1 MPNAALEEAFAPFV
15 GQAFGPPEVARDAV
29 NEPMIRQWCD
39 AMGDRNP
46 VYWDPDAA
54 RRSAHGGIVAP
65 PTMLQAWILPGFRMA
80 DADREAQDKQEEL
93 HALFNEHGYT
103 GVVATNCDLE
113 FERYV
118 TPGETVVAKAAIES
132 ISEEKATALGI
143 GYFVVTRTTFEN
155 QDGDVVGSMVFR
167 VLKFKPA
174 QQQSTQADAAAPA
187 VPQRIAAPRGH
198 DNGWWWEGIDRGEI
212 LIQKC
217 SECGTLR
224 HPPRPM
230 CHVCRSLAWETQPSR
245 GTGSVHSHVV
255 MHHPPVPGYD
265 FPVAVGL
272 IDLDEGTRIVAN
284 IVDCPFEDIHIG
296 MKVEASIEEL
306 GGLEVPVFRKVG

>member
-1 MPNAALEEAFAPFV
+1 MPDDKTV
-15 GQAFGPPEVARDAV
+15 V
-29 NEPMIRQWCD
+29 NPYRKYNYRITIAE
-39 AMGDRNP
+39 
-46 VYWDPDAA
+46 
-54 RRSAHGGIVAP
+54 GGIIGHF
-65 PTMLQAWILPGFRMA
+65 TRCEGI
-80 DADREAQDKQEEL
+80 EAGQL
-93 HALFNEHGYT
+93 
-103 GVVATNCDLE
+103 V
-113 FERYV
+113 
-118 TPGETVVAKAAIES
+118 I
-132 ISEEKATALGI
+132 
-143 GYFVVTRTTFEN
+143 
-155 QDGDVVGSMVFR
+155 VVGLAVVKPAEFVIFR
-167 VLKFKPA
+167 IGHFAGGAEKFKPA
-174 QQQSTQADAAAPA
+174 QQQSTPADAAAPA

-296 MKVEASIEEL
+296 MKVEGSIEEL
-306 GGLEVPVFRKVG
+306 GGLRVPVFRKLG